1 MIRVLWL
8 SIFIM
13 GITAGLPTTK
23 AARDLWSSA
32 EPTPNLEMVVLE
44 VPGCIY
50 CNVFR
55 RQLLPTYK
63 SSKQAKRIPI
73 RFVNLNDPALAEIG
87 LTQPVDI
94 VPTFVILEDNHE
106 IGRIPG
112 YMSRHDFFRAIDYIL
127 SGRPGS

>member
-1 MIRVLWL
+1 
-8 SIFIM
+8 
-13 GITAGLPTTK
+13 
-23 AARDLWSSA
+23 
-32 EPTPNLEMVVLE
+32 MVVLE

-87 LTQPVDI
+87 LTQPVGI
-94 VPTFVILEDNHE
+94 VPTFVILEDNQE